1 MKYALERVKLS
12 SVAASGGLYGP
23 KDLI

>member
-12 SVAASGGLYGP
+12 SVAESGGLYGP